1 MILASNPGPR
11 PVKTL
16 SRAACSFGVRL
27 PALHPLCRCQRRGW
41 KNFLCWI
48 VLRSAAHVVRPP
60 GDGVVSWSHDVMT
73 NKYLVTPSVSGFIM
87 TGGNCPDN
95 EQCVK
100 TEVTVPGPRLVVDV
114 YFSRLIMS
122 NVWRKHGEFT
132 CVGGRAK
139 LSRDNI
145 VIFLLILI
153 CSGPGP
159 LQGIRVLRVIYG
171 INKIFQEILQ
181 SETNA
186 KLDLMVA
193 LNEIL
198 LIDNIQ

>member
-1 MILASNPGPR
+1 
-11 PVKTL
+11 
-16 SRAACSFGVRL
+16 
-27 PALHPLCRCQRRGW
+27 
-41 KNFLCWI
+41 
-48 VLRSAAHVVRPP
+48 
-60 GDGVVSWSHDVMT
+60 
-73 NKYLVTPSVSGFIM
+73 M

-100 TEVTVPGPRLVVDV
+100 TEKKTRRVHLRGGPGEIIAITSQ
-114 YFSRLIMS
+114 YFSNL
-122 NVWRKHGEFT
+122 
-132 CVGGRAK
+132 
-139 LSRDNI
+139 
-145 VIFLLILI
+145 LI

-159 LQGIRVLRVIYG
+159 PLGIRVLRVIYG